1 MTECLADHETYIF
14 ISRKAVADTK
24 SVTSKLRRW
33 GKQPSFFLVLLSLH
47 SIGRVLAPTIQSV
60 TSEKCLRLQQ
70 TRKMWVDS
78 RFAFLCNSLTSAW
91 VLCEHCCGSH
101 SLPWG
106 GEDGGGVL
114 GGGWGWGGGGV
125 GVAIFAL
132 VAARR
137 LEYTKENP
145 LFFIILLKSWFF
157 SV

>member
-114 GGGWGWGGGGV
+114 GGGWGGGGEWV
-125 GVAIFAL
+125 L
-132 VAARR
+132 QSLLWSRPAAWNIQKKI
-137 LEYTKENP
+137 LNFL
-145 LFFIILLKSWFF
+145 LFY
-157 SV
+157 